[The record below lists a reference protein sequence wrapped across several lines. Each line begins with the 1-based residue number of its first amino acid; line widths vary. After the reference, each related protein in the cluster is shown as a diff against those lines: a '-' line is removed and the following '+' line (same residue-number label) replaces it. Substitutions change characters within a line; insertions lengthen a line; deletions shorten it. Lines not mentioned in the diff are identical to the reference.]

1 MYFELDAGVFRAL
14 SREEAPLAN
23 ALADSIKPTFS
34 HWDEDYPTLDIFE
47 QDAAAGELFG
57 YFIDNKLVSIIVA
70 TTAPEEFD

>member
-1 MYFELDAGVFRAL
+1 MSFELDAGVFRAL

-57 YFIDNKLVSIIVA
+57 YFIDNRLVSIIVA
-70 TTAPEEFD
+70 TTAPE